1 VLIAP
6 HAPPGL
12 VDNEPPF
19 PAYVAR
25 MLFGK
30 TNADGRRWA
39 RGQKFT
45 LTPAGADACA
55 AHQAA
60 VSEARSSG
68 RAALDAALAAWAG
81 PRGVEPHD
89 GVVLPELRA
98 QRRGLADLSRA
109 LETAGIEPG
118 EVRAAIDRL
127 VTAGMVEAVPLASQ
141 VG

>member
-1 VLIAP
+1 
-6 HAPPGL
+6 
-12 VDNEPPF
+12 
-19 PAYVAR
+19 

-30 TNADGRRWA
+30 TNENGRRWA

-45 LTPAGADACA
+45 LTSVGVEACA

-60 VSEARSSG
+60 VSEARTSG
-68 RAALDAALAAWAG
+68 RAALNAALAAWAG

-89 GVVLPELRA
+89 GVVLPELRE

-109 LETAGIEPG
+109 LESAGIEPG

-127 VTAGMVEAVPLASQ
+127 VNAGMVEAIPLASQ
-141 VG
+141 AGG